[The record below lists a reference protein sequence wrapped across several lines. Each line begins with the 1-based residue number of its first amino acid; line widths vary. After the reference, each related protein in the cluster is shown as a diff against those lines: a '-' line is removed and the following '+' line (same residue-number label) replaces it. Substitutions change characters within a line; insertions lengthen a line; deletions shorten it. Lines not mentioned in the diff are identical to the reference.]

1 MEIRFYRCETCGQII
16 AVVKKTG
23 APVVCCG
30 KPKKEMVPKYKLV
43 HSHTARRTG
52 ATLMYL
58 AGIPI
63 YDIMRV
69 TGHKSI
75 NTLEKYI
82 RADKLEVAHKLRNSY
97 AYFK

>member
-1 MEIRFYRCETCGQII
+1 MEIKYF
-16 AVVKKTG
+16 KKYELIGT
-23 APVVCCG
+23 
-30 KPKKEMVPKYKLV
+30 
-43 HSHTARRTG
+43 HTARRTG

-69 TGHKSI
+69 TGHKSV

-82 RADKLEVAHKLRNSY
+82 RADKLEVAQKLRHSY
-97 AYFK
+97 EYFK